1 MQINGVQMDT
11 KTQTEIKELMKRIKK
26 DYDQLLTLMERE
38 VNLIPDDW
46 DEAEPLQIDTTR
58 EPKEI
63 ITIRKW

>member
-1 MQINGVQMDT
+1 VQINGVQMDT

-46 DEAEPLQIDTTR
+46 DETEPLQIDTTR
-58 EPKEI
+58 KSKEI